1 MVGKSSTRD
10 KNDNERRSKA
20 LKRNKKKVK
29 DGKKAKRK
37 RSISGTTF
45 MLMQRKLNHNYST
58 IS

>member
-37 RSISGTTF
+37 RSISGTNF
-45 MLMQRKLNHNYST
+45 CANAKKAKS
-58 IS
+58 